1 MILMHS
7 PPRLLRVG
15 LALAVLV
22 AGGVQAHTPAAGSAP
37 AAASAPAA
45 SARAHGTEAARAARP
60 KLDLHAPPLSHIF
73 TPTELRYILAY
84 DPDDTSGTEVSV
96 RGAKPVVNV
105 PVTPGNQLLAVPWA
119 LLHPSEAWR
128 VFAPVEQP

>member
-1 MILMHS
+1 MMLMHL
-7 PPRLLRVG
+7 PPRPLRVG
-15 LALAVLV
+15 LALAALV
-22 AGGVQAHTPAAGSAP
+22 AGVVQAHTP

-45 SARAHGTEAARAARP
+45 PVRAHGTEAARPARP

-84 DPDDTSGTEVSV
+84 DPDDTSATEVSV